1 MSSMIK
7 QGILEWVN
15 RVSHRDSSGQWDL
28 MLENSGPDLK
38 NKKYIVFEKK
48 CDSVPPHILIH

>member
-48 CDSVPPHILIH
+48 M